1 MVLAYEIYP
10 GVIAD
15 PAEAQ
20 VTVASIRNWIR
31 EYMSG
36 EYRATLKGMY
46 MFKIWQHSSA
56 RSAAC
61 R

>member
-46 MFKIWQHSSA
+46 IFEIWRH
-56 RSAAC
+56 SAANISDY
-61 R
+61 

>member
-46 MFKIWQHSSA
+46 IF
-56 RSAAC
+56 
-61 R
+61 